1 MYWSSSCKT
10 WPTTKTDILM
20 LYNYYLAGTGNISRH
35 HYIWINCIF
44 FVIMVFPEVNYHC
57 TDLPSRLNGYSHRK
71 PVASPNQNELK
82 KVPGSCVAVYVYA
95 IFWFFTLSHFPVRR
109 ACVPCERIL
118 DLLSS
123 PPASPHPL
131 RTHWAKS
138 AFLDFKGFFLDLSKK
153 IL

>member
-57 TDLPSRLNGYSHRK
+57 TDLPSRLNGYSYRK

-95 IFWFFTLSHFPVRR
+95 RFWFFTLSHFPVRR
-109 ACVPCERIL
+109 ACVPCVRIL
-118 DLLSS
+118 RPFIKSSGLSS
-123 PPASPHPL
+123 PIAN
-131 RTHWAKS
+131 A
-138 AFLDFKGFFLDLSKK
+138 LSEKCVP
-153 IL
+153 

>member
-1 MYWSSSCKT
+1 MVSRAVPPKAVDRPNLCFRGTTILYMYWSSSCKT

-71 PVASPNQNELK
+71 PVASPNQNELNKAK
-82 KVPGSCVAVYVYA
+82 KFAKQQASKVELQIKLPSFRWGWIGCIKLQVITYK
-95 IFWFFTLSHFPVRR
+95 FTGPQ
-109 ACVPCERIL
+109 
-118 DLLSS
+118 
-123 PPASPHPL
+123 
-131 RTHWAKS
+131 KS
-138 AFLDFKGFFLDLSKK
+138 
-153 IL
+153 I

>member
-95 IFWFFTLSHFPVRR
+95 RFWFFMDWLNARIIPSADPFRMKTTENFAAFGSKHRKFFEVNFPM
-109 ACVPCERIL
+109 L
-118 DLLSS
+118 
-123 PPASPHPL
+123 
-131 RTHWAKS
+131 
-138 AFLDFKGFFLDLSKK
+138 
-153 IL
+153 